1 MRDTKHK
8 AKFEKLKNCQN
19 EVLSIGF
26 SKYVYNKLH
35 EKFCIDTFELCSC
48 FNCDIVFNEEEF
60 QIWYINSNL
69 GVMKQ
74 YNMCSIVY
82 TMLLKDRNNTFFQYG
97 YVKAVKNKTMIYR
110 IFNSNTLL
118 Q

>member
-1 MRDTKHK
+1 MNTLIDKITKQQQSPSKVFLFKEGIFYKAYNQGGYLMRDTKHK

-69 GVMKQ
+69 GVMK
-74 YNMCSIVY
+74 
-82 TMLLKDRNNTFFQYG
+82 
-97 YVKAVKNKTMIYR
+97 
-110 IFNSNTLL
+110 
-118 Q
+118 